1 MSIRWKILAGPAIA
15 VAFMLLLGILG
26 YAVLSEQQ
34 AGMRDM
40 AENRI
45 GNFAF
50 ASQQSDRLGAV
61 HSGAYRFFT
70 WIESFDAA
78 KMERAITV
86 LLANADVVVEAVK
99 QFDAGTVLESD
110 ERAVLARVN
119 EALARYRKELATA
132 LDLASGDANMGM
144 VAMQT
149 VDQRYQEMNGLIGRW
164 VELEGSLASK
174 RFIKAEADSTRA
186 VIVSGMVLLLAACM
200 VVLASLWLARAIMR
214 PVSEATALAE
224 AIARGDLTT
233 DVGLREQGED
243 ELGRL
248 VGSLAAMQSRLKQMI
263 LEIGSSADQVTT
275 AAGKLADASNGIS
288 TSSIAQTEAA
298 SATAAAVEE
307 VSVSIAQ
314 VSDNAQAAREVA
326 QETANVSKSGLE
338 GINDASR
345 EVRLIEASI
354 TEFSRDI
361 TELQQQAGQIG
372 SVALLIKDIAE
383 QTNLL
388 ALNAAIEAARA
399 GEQGRG
405 FAVVADEVRRLAERT
420 AAATNEIR
428 TTIDSIQSK
437 TGSAAKTMAGVND
450 QVARG
455 VKVIGDL
462 VAPLEQLSTSAGR
475 ALGNL
480 VELSEATKEQSEASN
495 QIAQNVERIVH
506 MAEENSSAVAHS
518 AQASEEL
525 SQLAQQMLGM
535 VRHFKT

>member
-50 ASQQSDRLGAV
+50 ASQQSERLGAV

-78 KMERAITV
+78 KMERAITA
-86 LLANADVVVEAVK
+86 LLANVDVVVEAVK
-99 QFDAGTVLESD
+99 RFDAGTALESD

-119 EALARYRKELATA
+119 EALTRYRKELATA
-132 LDLASGDANMGM
+132 LDLASRDANMGM

-149 VDQRYQEMNGLIGRW
+149 VDQRYQETNGLIGRW

-186 VIVSGMVLLLAACM
+186 VIVSGTVLLLAACM
-200 VVLASLWLARAIMR
+200 AVLASLWLARAIMR

-224 AIARGDLTT
+224 AIAGGDLTT
-233 DVGLREQGED
+233 EIGLREQGDD

-314 VSDNAQAAREVA
+314 VSDNAEAAREVA

-480 VELSEATKEQSEASN
+480 VELSDATKEQSEASN